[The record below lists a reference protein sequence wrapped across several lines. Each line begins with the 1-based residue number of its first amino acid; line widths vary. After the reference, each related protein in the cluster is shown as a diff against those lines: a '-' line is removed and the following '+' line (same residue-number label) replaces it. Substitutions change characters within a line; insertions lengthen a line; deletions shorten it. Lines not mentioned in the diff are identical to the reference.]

1 MHKLLQRQLK
11 AARQGRPEG
20 EIDLEAFIALVDTA
34 YGEVDRERRIMA
46 HAYQTMH
53 NEQAG
58 LATELVKK
66 ERLSALGQLTATVA
80 HELRNPLSAIRN
92 SLHALREL
100 TRGSGLPLDRAMAR
114 IDRSID
120 RCDGIIGD
128 LLEYARARELD
139 RHEVT
144 LDLWLAE
151 VLDEQRLPDDIR
163 LERCL
168 AAPTAVIALDA
179 DRFRRVII
187 NLIENAAQALV
198 ASGAQCPDRR
208 IRVATSTDDMAE
220 IIIQDSG
227 AGIAPDIL
235 PRIFEPLFSTKPFGT
250 GLGLP
255 TVRQI
260 VEQHSGTI
268 TLANAPTGGA
278 AARIRLPLA
287 EAA

>member
-1 MHKLLQRQLK
+1 
-11 AARQGRPEG
+11 
-20 EIDLEAFIALVDTA
+20 
-34 YGEVDRERRIMA
+34 MA

-66 ERLSALGQLTATVA
+66 ERLSVLGQLTATVA

-100 TRGSGLPLDRAMAR
+100 SRGSGLPLDRAMAR

-128 LLEYARARELD
+128 LLEYARARELA
-139 RHEVT
+139 RHQVT
-144 LDLWLAE
+144 LDPWLSE

-168 AAPTAVIALDA
+168 AAPMAVIALDG
-179 DRFRRVII
+179 DRFRRVVI

-198 ASGAQCPDRR
+198 ESGAGCAERR
-208 IRVATSTDDMAE
+208 IRVATSSTDMAE
-220 IIIQDSG
+220 ITIEDSG
-227 AGIAPDIL
+227 PGIPIEIL
-235 PRIFEPLFSTKPFGT
+235 PRIFEPLFSTKSFGT

-255 TVRQI
+255 TVKQI

-268 TLANAPTGGA
+268 TLANLPAGGA
-278 AARIRLPLA
+278 TAHIRLPLA
-287 EAA
+287 VAA